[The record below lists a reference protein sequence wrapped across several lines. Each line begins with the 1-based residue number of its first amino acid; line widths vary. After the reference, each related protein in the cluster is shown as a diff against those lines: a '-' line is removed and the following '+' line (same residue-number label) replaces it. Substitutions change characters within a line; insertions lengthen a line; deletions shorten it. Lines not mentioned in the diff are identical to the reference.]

1 MARTTPGLV
10 VVLVAMFCSA
20 PAVDAA
26 PCKGKKACKTQ
37 AKAKAKAKKP
47 KKNVIDG
54 VYNGGPGDPI
64 LGPLPG

>member
-10 VVLVAMFCSA
+10 VVLVAMIGAA

-26 PCKGKKACKTQ
+26 PCKGKRACKTQ
-37 AKAKAKAKKP
+37 AKKPKKP
-47 KKNVIDG
+47 KNVIDG

-64 LGPLPG
+64 IGPLPG

>member
-10 VVLVAMFCSA
+10 VVLVAMFCAA
-20 PAVDAA
+20 PAVEAA

-37 AKAKAKAKKP
+37 AKKPKKP